1 MHVDLSLEVYP
12 SQTEAEAGINVAG
25 AVFRRLSEVRAG
37 DRVEIYGRDR
47 RAVYVV
53 IERHILPERGQPLA
67 VRRANAR
74 WIGRTGEP
82 RLTRV
87 GCCPPWSNSHRC
99 GRWS

>member
-1 MHVDLSLEVYP
+1 M
-12 SQTEAEAGINVAG
+12 
-25 AVFRRLSEVRAG
+25 G

-74 WIGRTGEP
+74 WIGTTAEP
-82 RLTRV
+82 RLTMVR
-87 GCCPPWSNSHRC
+87 CWSPWSNSHRLIVVARPAEAM
-99 GRWS
+99 GTASPAGGAGP